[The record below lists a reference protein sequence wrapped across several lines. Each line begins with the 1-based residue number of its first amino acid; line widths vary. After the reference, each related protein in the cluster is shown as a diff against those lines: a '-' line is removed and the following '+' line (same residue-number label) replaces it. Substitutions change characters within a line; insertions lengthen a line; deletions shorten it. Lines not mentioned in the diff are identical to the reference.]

1 MNLSA
6 LPWVENP
13 LSLAILILLGVFVG
27 YSIRELISRISSNS
41 AEAKVRRLLESAR
54 GEAKEVLLSSK
65 DKAVKILEEVK
76 AEEKE
81 RKVALQRIEDR
92 LLSREELFEK
102 KTSDVEQKNKLV
114 DEEIERLKIVKVQI
128 EKSNQKIQG
137 ELERVA
143 GMSREAA
150 KEELITKIEHEHKD
164 DLVRALMKLEQTK
177 QEEIEKKTSEIVTT
191 AIQRYARSHVS
202 DITTS
207 YLSLPSEDLK
217 GKIIGREGRNIRTF
231 ERLTGVEL
239 IMDESPDIIVFSSF
253 DPVRREVARIA
264 MEKLIKDGRIQPAKI
279 EEKIEEARQ
288 EMTEK
293 MRQAGEAAAYEVGV
307 LDLPRELI
315 VLLGRLNFR
324 TSFGQNV
331 LMHSVEMAHISGILA
346 QELGLRVDVAKKGAL
361 LHDIGKAVDHE
372 IQGTHVNIGKKILQ
386 KYGVSE
392 DVIKSMHS
400 HHEEY
405 PVEVPEAYIVNAAD
419 VISAG
424 RPGARRETLEFYIK
438 RLEGLEKIANS
449 FEGVEKVYAIQA
461 GREVR
466 VFVVPDK
473 IDDLAAATLARNIAK
488 RIEADLKYPGEIK
501 INVIRET
508 RAIEYA
514 R

>member
-6 LPWVENP
+6 LPWTENL
-13 LSLAILILLGVFVG
+13 LSLGVLILLGVFVG
-27 YSIRELISRISSNS
+27 YSIRELISRISANS
-41 AEAKVRRLLESAR
+41 AEVKVRRLLESAR
-54 GEAKEVLLSSK
+54 AEAKEVLIEAK
-65 DKAVKILEEVK
+65 DRAVKVLEEAKV
-76 AEEKE
+76 EEKE
-81 RKVALQRIEDR
+81 RKIVIQRTEDR

-102 KTSDVEQKNKLV
+102 KISDVEQKNKTV

-143 GMSREAA
+143 NMSREAA
-150 KEELITKIEHEHKD
+150 KEELIAKIEHEHKD
-164 DLVRALMKLEQTK
+164 DLVRALMKLERDK
-177 QEEIEKKTSEIVTT
+177 QEQIERKTSEIVTS

-239 IMDESPDIIVFSSF
+239 IMDESPDVIVFSSF
-253 DPVRREVARIA
+253 DPVRREVARMA
-264 MEKLIKDGRIQPAKI
+264 MEKLVRDGRIQPAKI

-293 MRQAGEAAAYEVGV
+293 MREAGEAAAYEVGV

-315 VLLGRLNFR
+315 ILLGRLNFR

-331 LMHSVEMAHISGILA
+331 LMHSIEMAHISGMLA
-346 QELGLRVDVAKKGAL
+346 QELGLRVDIAKKGAL

-386 KYGVSE
+386 KYGVSD

-473 IDDLAAATLARNIAK
+473 IDDLAAATLARDIAK

-501 INVIRET
+501 VNVIRET

>member
-6 LPWVENP
+6 LPWTENL
-13 LSLAILILLGVFVG
+13 LSLGVLILLGVFIG
-27 YSIRELISRISSNS
+27 YSIRELISRISANS
-41 AEAKVRRLLESAR
+41 AEAKVRRLVESAKQ
-54 GEAKEVLLSSK
+54 EAKEVLIESK
-65 DKAVKILEEVK
+65 DRAVKVLEDAK

-92 LLSREELFEK
+92 LLNREESFEK
-102 KTSDVEQKNKLV
+102 KVSDVEQKNKIV

-137 ELERVA
+137 ELERIA
-143 GMSREAA
+143 NMTREAA

-164 DLVRALMKLEQTK
+164 DLVRALMKLERDK
-177 QEEIEKKTSEIVTT
+177 QEQIERKTSEIVTS

-239 IMDESPDIIVFSSF
+239 IMDESPDVIVFSSF

-264 MEKLIKDGRIQPAKI
+264 MEKLVKDGRIQPAKI

-293 MRQAGEAAAYEVGV
+293 MREAGEAAAYEVGV

-315 VLLGRLNFR
+315 ILLGRLNFR

-331 LMHSVEMAHISGILA
+331 LMHSIEMAHISGILA

-473 IDDLAAATLARNIAK
+473 IDDLAAATLARDIAK

-501 INVIRET
+501 VNVIRET